1 MGSVGIA
8 AWIAKLLFLGLMI
21 AGIVT
26 GQLRARAIVVFL
38 VLGAFAWVGLPHLPR
53 GADFVTSALAVVDIA
68 LVFVVYKGDV
78 RIG

>member
-26 GQLRARAIVVFL
+26 GQLRARPMRYPGEL
-38 VLGAFAWVGLPHLPR
+38 
-53 GADFVTSALAVVDIA
+53 DAVIE
-68 LVFVVYKGDV
+68 
-78 RIG
+78 

>member
-38 VLGAFAWVGLPHLPR
+38 VLGAFAWVGLPHHAAPI
-53 GADFVTSALAVVDIA
+53 S
-68 LVFVVYKGDV
+68 
-78 RIG
+78 

>member
-38 VLGAFAWVGLPHLPR
+38 VLGALR
-53 GADFVTSALAVVDIA
+53 GSACLICHAAPIS
-68 LVFVVYKGDV
+68 
-78 RIG
+78 